1 MTVEKLKE
9 LNVKN
14 AGTEYNGM
22 MRGHDVHTKKKQ
34 EKEKKMKKF

>member
-1 MTVEKLKE
+1 MLKTW
-9 LNVKN
+9 
-14 AGTEYNGM
+14 GTEYNGM